1 MTDNSKITNKNNFI
15 DIEMPHVNINN
26 KQHIST
32 ILKDNYIDTAINQSK
47 DSYIINMPEVYSP
60 NKEICNELKEEENIE
75 DMTDIYYMKNECSNN
90 IEETFMN
97 CFDYLDRILEK
108 CTDYI
113 ESRCNNICNVT
124 HTY

>member
-113 ESRCNNICNVT
+113 ESRWNNICNVT

>member
-32 ILKDNYIDTAINQSK
+32 ILKDNYIDTTINQSK

-97 CFDYLDRILEK
+97 CFDYLDRVLEK

-113 ESRCNNICNVT
+113 ESRWNNMCNVT

>member
-26 KQHIST
+26 KQNIST
-32 ILKDNYIDTAINQSK
+32 ILKDNYIDTTINQSK
-47 DSYIINMPEVYSP
+47 DSYIINMPEVSSP

-97 CFDYLDRILEK
+97 CFDYLDRVLEK

-113 ESRCNNICNVT
+113 ESRWNNMCNVT